1 MRKQPILA
9 AALLTLLAA
18 FFLTACGAREE
29 TAPVPAEPSPPAEV
43 VETQEAPPAPEKSVP
58 PLLASVD
65 FSAFQDTMSPEEW
78 EGLCLYLPVLEEDAA
93 FHWIVGTELTEDALY
108 HKTSEGVQEQ
118 GTVTLAEFHK
128 ARWAWNS
135 EAPEELVLNRLA
147 VQDVDGDGVPELV
160 MLFEELGWYY
170 LIFHQEGE
178 TFYAVEFPIR
188 WFEDLRQNGVYIGSG
203 GAGSSWYYRMSFRD
217 GVFEQQELGHREEW
231 ASGGEYEL
239 DGEAV
244 TKADF
249 DAWLAENLAA
259 GVTWYA
265 PDGSVIPENT

>member
-1 MRKQPILA
+1 MRKQPMLV

-18 FFLTACGAREE
+18 FFLTACGTREE
-29 TAPVPAEPSPPAEV
+29 TAPVPTEPSPPAEV
-43 VETQEAPPAPEKSVP
+43 EETEEMPEASAQ
-58 PLLASVD
+58 LLASVD
-65 FSAFQDTMSPEEW
+65 FAALRDTMSPEER
-78 EGLCLYLPVLEEDAA
+78 EGLSCYLPVLEEDAA
-93 FHWIVGTELTEDALY
+93 FHWINGTELTEDAPY
-108 HKTSEGVQEQ
+108 HKTSEGVQEL

-128 ARWAWNS
+128 AVWAWNG
-135 EAPEELVLNRLA
+135 EAPEELALNRLA

-178 TFYAVEFPIR
+178 AFYAVEFPIR

-239 DGEAV
+239 GGEAV
-244 TKADF
+244 AKADF

-265 PDGSVIPENT
+265 SDGTVIPENT